1 MSIFDYFRNFDFNIW
16 KKEKNIII
24 DPISCLIKLS
34 VLSLYPE
41 GTKICLYNNSIGFC
55 NPNILQGSIRFV
67 NGDGREDLHNLF
79 KPIKKSIEWFANKSK
94 YKQIP
99 ILHKMSIVGLTKLK
113 KCYQDN
119 STIQHSLDY
128 YISYIRENTGKN
140 SNDHHIEDIE
150 QHTNTTNTSN
160 TSNTSN
166 TTKSTY
172 KVTDAYNAFSINN
185 LDNNLDNNP
194 DNNLDNNPDNK
205 PILSPENIS
214 ETNQD
219 LGTDNI
225 IHNYLKGLWSKREI
239 SIVIELLEEYQIKG
253 NQEEKDNIIQSVI
266 NLTTTKEKLLNMFL
280 KEQSSVL

>member
-94 YKQIP
+94 YKHIP

-140 SNDHHIEDIE
+140 SDGHHSEDI
-150 QHTNTTNTSN
+150 QQTSQISQIGDNTQQP
-160 TSNTSN
+160 
-166 TTKSTY
+166 Y

-185 LDNNLDNNP
+185 LDNNLDNKP
-194 DNNLDNNPDNK
+194 TISLENL
-205 PILSPENIS
+205 S
-214 ETNQD
+214 ETSHD
-219 LGTDNI
+219 SGTDNI
-225 IHNYLKGLWSKREI
+225 IHNYLRGLWSKREI
-239 SIVIELLEEYQIKG
+239 SIVIELLEEYQIKE

>member
-1 MSIFDYFRNFDFNIW
+1 MSLFDYFRNFEFNIW

-94 YKQIP
+94 YKHIP

-128 YISYIRENTGKN
+128 YISYIRENTEKN
-140 SNDHHIEDIE
+140 SNDQHREDIE
-150 QHTNTTNTSN
+150 QTTQ
-160 TSNTSN
+160 
-166 TTKSTY
+166 TTQTGDNIQQPY
-172 KVTDAYNAFSINN
+172 KVTDAYNAFSNLDNN
-185 LDNNLDNNP
+185 IDNNLDNKP
-194 DNNLDNNPDNK
+194 PISLENL
-205 PILSPENIS
+205 S
-214 ETNQD
+214 ETSHD
-219 LGTDNI
+219 SGTDNI

-239 SIVIELLEEYQIKG
+239 SIVIELLEEYQIKE

>member
-16 KKEKNIII
+16 RKEKNIII

-94 YKQIP
+94 YKHIP

-140 SNDHHIEDIE
+140 SNDHHSEDIE
-150 QHTNTTNTSN
+150 QISQISQTGDNTQQP
-160 TSNTSN
+160 
-166 TTKSTY
+166 Y

-185 LDNNLDNNP
+185 LDNNLDNKP
-194 DNNLDNNPDNK
+194 TISLENL
-205 PILSPENIS
+205 S
-214 ETNQD
+214 ETSHD
-219 LGTDNI
+219 SGTDNI
-225 IHNYLKGLWSKREI
+225 IHNYLRGLWSRREI
-239 SIVIELLEEYQIKG
+239 SIVIELLEEYQIKE